1 MSHPLWDNVRMMIKE
16 DNKRTAYELWFLGD
30 VHDRGIKNRETF
42 TAFLVT
48 AGSLMQQ
55 GIDAG
60 LQVGG
65 VEITEVDTSTD
76 RVIDSVWSMNIDEFK
91 KFNR

>member
-1 MSHPLWDNVRMMIKE
+1 MSHPMWYTTSMMIKE

-42 TAFLVT
+42 TTFLVT

-55 GIDAG
+55 GIDIG

-65 VEITEVDTSTD
+65 VEIVETD
-76 RVIDSVWSMNIDEFK
+76 MDGNILDSVWSMNIDEFK

>member
-1 MSHPLWDNVRMMIKE
+1 MKMKNE
-16 DNKRTAYELWFLGD
+16 DNKRTAYELWYLGD

-42 TAFLVT
+42 TTFLAT
-48 AGSLMQQ
+48 AGALMQQ
-55 GIDAG
+55 GIDIG

-65 VEITEVDTSTD
+65 VEITEVDTSTG

-91 KFNR
+91 KVGR

>member
-1 MSHPLWDNVRMMIKE
+1 MWYTTSMMIKE

-55 GIDAG
+55 GIDVG

-65 VEITEVDTSTD
+65 VEIVEADMD
-76 RVIDSVWSMNIDEFK
+76 GNILDSVWSMNIDEFK

>member
-1 MSHPLWDNVRMMIKE
+1 MSHPVCYTVRMMIKE

-30 VHDRGIKNRETF
+30 VHDRGVKSRETF

-48 AGSLMQQ
+48 AGALMQQ

-65 VEITEVDTSTD
+65 VEITEVNTSTD

-91 KFNR
+91 KVNR

>member
-1 MSHPLWDNVRMMIKE
+1 MKPCV
-16 DNKRTAYELWFLGD
+16 YELWFLGD
-30 VHDRGIKNRETF
+30 IHDRGIKNRETF

-60 LQVGG
+60 LQIGG
-65 VEITEVDTSTD
+65 VEITEESGLGF
-76 RVIDSVWSMNIDEFK
+76 RNSVWSMNIDEFK

>member
-1 MSHPLWDNVRMMIKE
+1 MSHLVCYTIRMMIKE

-30 VHDRGIKNRETF
+30 VHDRGVKNRETF

-48 AGSLMQQ
+48 AGALMQQ

-65 VEITEVDTSTD
+65 VEITEVNTSTD

-91 KFNR
+91 KVNR

>member
-1 MSHPLWDNVRMMIKE
+1 MSYPLCYTDCMMIKE
-16 DNKRTAYELWFLGD
+16 DNKQATYELWFLGD
-30 VHDRGIKNRETF
+30 VHDCGIKNRETF

-60 LQVGG
+60 LQIGG
-65 VEITEVDTSTD
+65 VEITEVN
-76 RVIDSVWSMNIDEFK
+76 RLGFRNSVWSMNIDEFK

>member
-1 MSHPLWDNVRMMIKE
+1 MKE
-16 DNKRTAYELWFLGD
+16 DNKRTVYELWFLGD
-30 VHDRGIKNRETF
+30 VYDRGIKNRETF
-42 TAFLVT
+42 TAFLIK
-48 AGSLMQQ
+48 AGALMQQ

-65 VEITEVDTSTD
+65 VEITEVNIATD

-91 KFNR
+91 KVN

>member
-1 MSHPLWDNVRMMIKE
+1 MSHPLCYTVRMMIKE
-16 DNKRTAYELWFLGD
+16 DERRTAYELWYLGD

-55 GIDAG
+55 GIDIG

-65 VEITEVDTSTD
+65 VEIVEADMD
-76 RVIDSVWSMNIDEFK
+76 GNILDSVWSMNIDEFK
-91 KFNR
+91 KVNR

>member
-1 MSHPLWDNVRMMIKE
+1 MRVKE

-30 VHDRGIKNRETF
+30 VHDRGVKNRETF

-48 AGSLMQQ
+48 AGALMQQ

-65 VEITEVDTSTD
+65 VEICEVSPDG
-76 RVIDSVWSMNIDEFK
+76 RIVDSVWSMNIDEFK
-91 KFNR
+91 KVNR